1 MRRLASIT
9 FCTTLTLFCV
19 QLIHTPSAHSAVLNP
34 SALSNVQNEN
44 EETAEDEKPKPPV
57 SIEEFGKHKQRHDG
71 FIPFFWD
78 ETTGKVFLEISRPD
92 QEFLYVHSL
101 ATGLGSNP
109 VGLDRG
115 QLGDQKV
122 VRFTRIG
129 PKVLLI
135 QRNLRF
141 RANTDNELERR
152 AVEQSFAQSTIW
164 GGTVVAKTGHSF
176 VVDATDLL
184 LSDVHGVIS
193 TLSDSDQGDYSLDKS
208 RSAVFLPRCKAFPK
222 NTELES
228 TLTFTGKKPGRYVR
242 QTTPTPQAITLR
254 QHHSF
259 IELPDGNYRPRK
271 YDVRCPSLFIT
282 FADYASPLDEPL
294 EHRWILRHR
303 LQKKTPGPEP
313 SEAVEPIIYYV
324 DAGAPKLVQ
333 QALVDGAS
341 WWDSAFEAAGFKN
354 AFQVK
359 LLPPNAD
366 PLDVRY
372 NVIQW
377 VHRSTRGWSYGGSVI
392 DPRTGEIIKGH
403 VTLGSLRVR
412 QDQLLIN
419 SLATKQQPRAGC
431 ACCGIGGIAE
441 EATLAEL
448 AQSGNSLPVALARI
462 RQLSAHEVGHTIG
475 FVHNFAASTYA
486 DRASVM
492 DYPAPRVKIS
502 DNGKL
507 DFSDAYG
514 VGIGEWDKVSVQYA
528 YSEFSKDS
536 ESAQLNAILDKA
548 AAENMIFIS
557 DADARPAG
565 AAHPLANLWDNGT
578 DPLAE
583 LKHVMK
589 VRQIAIQ
596 SFDPAALP
604 AGTTTADIAQ
614 YFTPIYLHHRYQ
626 LQAAGKLIGGQ
637 HYSYGYANQQKETLS
652 VPAAVQTE
660 AVVAIFDSIQP
671 EALVIDPAL
680 LKKISPRPYQTIRDE
695 EILPTWSGR
704 IFDPSAAAKVAVE
717 LTLDE
722 LLEPRRLNRLA
733 QQKQQG
739 EDSISVSSLI
749 SGMVAVLWNRGKL
762 TSDKQ
767 IVADITK
774 EAVVVRLVQLV
785 DDQGTSFA
793 VRDAAHTGLQEILG
807 RESPNNAPTSSR
819 STLYR
824 KIQLFLERPVPSMPG
839 SIAPDAPPGSPIGLR

>member
-1 MRRLASIT
+1 MRRLVSSSLFAT
-9 FCTTLTLFCV
+9 FTLLSLQFTQTL
-19 QLIHTPSAHSAVLNP
+19 PARG
-34 SALSNVQNEN
+34 ALLDSK
-44 EETAEDEKPKPPV
+44 EEQTESKEPKRPE
-57 SIEEFGKHKQRHDG
+57 SIEDFARHKQRNEG
-71 FIPFFWD
+71 FVPFYWD
-78 ETTGKVFLEISRPD
+78 RTTGRVFLEISRPD

-129 PKVLLI
+129 PRVLLI

-152 AVEQSFAQSTIW
+152 AVEQSFAESTIW
-164 GGTVVAKTGHSF
+164 GGTVVAETGQSF
-176 VVDATDLL
+176 VIDVTDLL

-208 RSAVFLPRCKAFPK
+208 RSAVFLQRCKAFPK

-228 TLTFTGKKPGRYVR
+228 TLTFTGRKPGRYVR

-259 IELPDGNYRPRK
+259 IELPDNNYRPRK

-282 FADYASPLDEPL
+282 FADYASPLNEPL

-303 LQKKTPGPEP
+303 LQKKAPGNDI
-313 SEAVEPIIYYV
+313 SEAVEPIIYHV
-324 DAGAPKLVQ
+324 DAGAPKLIQ
-333 QALVDGAS
+333 DALVEGAS
-341 WWDSAFEAAGFKN
+341 WWNSAFEAAGFRN

-359 LLPPNAD
+359 LLPPDAD

-419 SLATKQQPRAGC
+419 SLATNEQLGGRC

-441 EATLAEL
+441 ESTLAEL
-448 AQSGNSLPVALARI
+448 AQPGTSLPVALARI

-514 VGIGEWDKVSVQYA
+514 VGIGQWDKVSVQYA
-528 YSEFSKDS
+528 YSEFSKKS
-536 ESAQLNAILDKA
+536 EAEQLDGILNKA
-548 AAENMIFIS
+548 ASKKMIFIS

-583 LKHVMK
+583 FKHVMK
-589 VRQIAIQ
+589 VRQIAIKT
-596 SFDPAALP
+596 FDPASLP
-604 AGTTTADIAQ
+604 SDTTTADVAQ
-614 YFTPIYLHHRYQ
+614 YFTPVYLHHRYQ

-637 HYSYGYANQQKETLS
+637 YYSYGYANQQKQNS
-652 VPAAVQTE
+652 FVPAAIQAE
-660 AVVAIFDSIQP
+660 AVVAIFDSLLP
-671 EALVIDPAL
+671 EALIIDPAL
-680 LKKISPRPYQTIRDE
+680 LKKISPRPYNTIRDE

-717 LTLDE
+717 MTLDE
-722 LLEPRRLNRLA
+722 LLEPSRLNRLA
-733 QQKQQG
+733 QQSQQ
-739 EDSISVSSLI
+739 DKDCMSPSNLI
-749 SGMVAVLWNRGKL
+749 SGMVGVLWNLDNL
-762 TSDKQ
+762 TPDRQ
-767 IVADITK
+767 TVADIAK
-774 EAVVVRLVQLV
+774 EAVVSRLVELV
-785 DDQGTSFA
+785 DNQRTSFA
-793 VRDAAHTGLQEILG
+793 VRDAAHAGLKDVLR
-807 RESPNNAPTSSR
+807 RESPGTLPAPSR

-839 SIAPDAPPGSPIGLR
+839 PIAPDVPPGSPIGSK